1 MENGNKQHKISF
13 FLFLES
19 EIKLKGL
26 VCIKSYGYWK
36 WNIDLLTSAKLWEPA
51 NYKLLWCNATVRAAQ
66 KKASCA
72 FHPVDNDDN
81 EDDDDDND
89 DKLFLWDGW
98 PTKNQQSSFQKEIS
112 SLILFIV
119 T

>member
-1 MENGNKQHKISF
+1 MS
-13 FLFLES
+13 
-19 EIKLKGL
+19 
-26 VCIKSYGYWK
+26 
-36 WNIDLLTSAKLWEPA
+36 
-51 NYKLLWCNATVRAAQ
+51 
-66 KKASCA
+66 SCA
-72 FHPVDNDDN
+72 FHLVDNDDD

-98 PTKNQQSSFQKEIS
+98 PTNNQQSSFQKEIS